1 MASRKSRRKVKLL
14 LISGSLRAS
23 STNTAVLRTA
33 AAVAP
38 AGVECRLYDELA
50 RVPAFNPDD
59 DRAPLPPE
67 VERLRRAVHHCDGV
81 VFSTP
86 EYAGALPGS
95 LKNLLDWTIGDDD
108 PRALYDKPVCW
119 LNSSPRGAS
128 GAHGELRTVLGY
140 AHARITEQACVSVPT
155 TSAMI
160 GVDGTIDDVTSRV
173 ALTGALT
180 TLREAVS
187 TTDLV
192 SDDRRR
198 HPSRQEPS

>member
-1 MASRKSRRKVKLL
+1 
-14 LISGSLRAS
+14 
-23 STNTAVLRTA
+23 
-33 AAVAP
+33 
-38 AGVECRLYDELA
+38 
-50 RVPAFNPDD
+50 
-59 DRAPLPPE
+59 
-67 VERLRRAVHHCDGV
+67 

-140 AHARITEQACVSVPT
+140 AHARIMEQACVSVPT
-155 TSAMI
+155 TAAMI

-180 TLREAVS
+180 TLRDALS

-192 SDDRRR
+192 SDDRPR
-198 HPSRQEPS
+198 HPSRQEAS